1 MQATPGVSDRLDGTA
16 PRRLRAVLF
25 LACGALLSPAVMAT
39 YPEKPVRMILPNT
52 AGAATDTI
60 ARIFASKLSEVTGQQ
75 FIIDN
80 RPGAGGIIAVDIV
93 AKATPDGY
101 TLLQCGV
108 SQAIS
113 PALRRKLPY
122 EPWRDFARV
131 AQYGAVPNVLV
142 VHRSVPATTISD
154 FVKYA
159 KQNPGKMLYA
169 SPGIGFTPHLTMEYL
184 KSVAKIDVQH
194 IPYKASSQ
202 AIADLLGGQVQA
214 MFNNL
219 PSQLTNIKA
228 GKINALAVTSAK
240 RTTQLPAVPTIA
252 ESGYPG
258 FEVTVWYGM
267 CAPAKTPNPV
277 LTALEATTTKAL
289 AAPDLQKRFADHGV
303 ETRSLTGAD
312 FDAFYKSELTRWA
325 KVVKEAGIKPE

>member
-1 MQATPGVSDRLDGTA
+1 MKLAQGLGLRFSAALAIACVALVPLSVTA
-16 PRRLRAVLF
+16 A
-25 LACGALLSPAVMAT
+25 
-39 YPEKPVRMILPNT
+39 YPEKPVRVVLPNA
-52 AGAATDTI
+52 AGAATDTV
-60 ARIFASKLSEVTGQQ
+60 ARIFAAKLSDITGQQ

-80 RPGAGGIIAVDIV
+80 RPGAGGIIAVETV
-93 AKATPDGY
+93 ARASPDGY

-122 EPWRDFARV
+122 EPWRDFARI

-142 VHRSVPATTISD
+142 VHASVPAKTLPE

-159 KQNPGKMLYA
+159 KQNPGKMRYA

-184 KSVAKIDVQH
+184 KSVAGIDVQH

-202 AIADLLGGQVQA
+202 AIADVLGGQVHA

-219 PSQLTNIKA
+219 PSQLANIRS
-228 GKINALAVTSAK
+228 GKIRPLAVTSPQ
-240 RTTQLPAVPTIA
+240 RTAQLPEVATIA

-258 FEVTVWYGM
+258 FQVTVWYGL
-267 CAPAKTPNPV
+267 CAPAKTPKTV
-277 LTALEATTTKAL
+277 LSFLEGATGKAL
-289 AAPDLQKRFADHGV
+289 ATPDLQQKFEAQGV
-303 ETRSLTGAD
+303 EPRAIAGAA
-312 FDAFYKSELTRWA
+312 FDAFYKQELERWA
-325 KVVKEAGIKPE
+325 KVVKDAGITPD